1 MPIKI
6 LVAYDAHSTFVQTTL
21 DYLTAIAQFT
31 NYDVEYVHVTHN
43 AIMDFDF
50 TPYDVVFHNYCPR
63 LCFEGYVSE
72 SYRAAM
78 RAFRGLKVM
87 AVQDEYDETNRLR
100 QATADLGFHIVLT
113 CVPQASLDYVY
124 PREDFSQVEFVTVF
138 TGYAPDLSANPRTL
152 IKPLQDRRVVLGYRG
167 RDIGARYGQLA
178 FDKYEI
184 GRRMREICE
193 TRGVSHDI
201 AMDDQS
207 RIYGLAWFDFVGDC
221 RAMLGTES
229 GSNVFDFDGSIMRSF
244 KALSA
249 ALGRPPGYQE
259 FLAAEPSVA
268 VREREISMG
277 QISPRIFEC
286 AAMRTPMVLF
296 EGVYSGVI
304 APHEHYIPLAKDFS
318 NAEETLDK
326 LRDIEALEALT
337 ERAYR
342 HLIASGQFGYEAFW
356 RRIGAVIAEK
366 LESLPR
372 RRALEEAP
380 PRAPVVAEKAH
391 LAEWPSR
398 APLGL
403 AHVEAR
409 AAQEFAYLEAQT
421 ARGEL
426 DLWVGEVRRLDDA
439 YRGAIDRS
447 VQYAHRLRDVLREQ
461 LSGDAEASE
470 VETFKDRVVQMEQ
483 VVRGI
488 LAAQSAYAE
497 QAEAMRGEWL
507 ATEADDAALP
517 RLRALV
523 AFHRAR
529 AAAYADEYRRFDAF
543 YMTISGALQQAIAD
557 AAREIERQRGARR
570 RKIEALKARLR
581 AAPALY
587 RFIRRLRGL
596 AVTRW

>member
-6 LVAYDAHSTFVQTTL
+6 LVAYSADSTYVQTTL
-21 DYLTAIAQFT
+21 DYLTAIAHFT

-50 TPYDVVFHNYCPR
+50 TAYDVVFHNYCAR

-78 RAFRGLKVM
+78 RAFSGLKVL

-100 QATADLGFHIVLT
+100 QAIVDLGFHIVLT
-113 CVPQASLDYVY
+113 CVPQEALDYVY
-124 PREDFSQVEFVTVF
+124 PREDFSLVEFVTVF
-138 TGYAPDLSANPRTL
+138 TGYAPDPSAKPRTPIRRL
-152 IKPLQDRRVVLGYRG
+152 RDRRVVLGYRG
-167 RDIGARYGQLA
+167 RDIGGRYGRLA
-178 FDKYEI
+178 FDKHEI

-193 TRGVSHDI
+193 RRGVPHDI
-201 AMDDQS
+201 AMDDES

-244 KALSA
+244 QALSA

-259 FLAAEPSVA
+259 FLAAEPLLE

-277 QISPRIFEC
+277 QVSPRVFEC

-326 LRDIEALEALT
+326 LRDIEALGALT

-366 LESLPR
+366 LESLPLR

-380 PRAPVVAEKAH
+380 PRAPVVAEKVH
-391 LAEWPSR
+391 LVERPSR

-403 AHVEAR
+403 AHIETR
-409 AAQEFAYLEAQT
+409 DAQELAYLEAQT

-426 DLWVGEVRRLDDA
+426 DLWVDEVRHLDDA
-439 YRGAIDRS
+439 YPGAIDRS
-447 VQYAHRLRDVLREQ
+447 VQYAHRLCAVLREQ
-461 LSGDAEASE
+461 LSDEASG
-470 VETFKDRVVQMEQ
+470 VETFKDRVVEIEEFA
-483 VVRGI
+483 RGI
-488 LAAQSAYAE
+488 LAAQSAYAV
-497 QAEAMRGEWL
+497 QAEAMWAEWR
-507 ATEADDAALP
+507 ATEATDAALP

-523 AFHRAR
+523 AFHRER
-529 AAAYADEYRRFDAF
+529 AAAYADEYLRFDAF
-543 YMTISGALQQAIAD
+543 YMTINGALQQAIAD
-557 AAREIERQRGARR
+557 AAREIERRGGARR
-570 RKIEALKARLR
+570 SKIEALKARLR

-596 AVTRW
+596 SAARW